1 LSPGISL
8 GTLHS
13 IIFQITILLTHIYLE
28 SAIVPNNLHE
38 RTVNNMDIMK
48 KEIENRIAIYALIS
62 RLMLVEVDEA
72 FLENI
77 EKDETLLSFFP
88 NYRDWD
94 KRKEFS
100 RTELMEQYYNV
111 DFTNL
116 FLMHLVPY
124 ESFYTRDD
132 QMIESGGDNPVLE
145 LYNELDFR
153 VELDKA
159 RVVSADHIGVE
170 LEFMYMLCTALQKA
184 LDADDKDGI
193 CELMQV
199 QRAFLKEHLL
209 EWTPLFLIN
218 AKRESRTPLY
228 HDGAELTLEFLLSD
242 FEYLTEKLA
251 QHCNTESDQAEVS
264 EN

>member
-1 LSPGISL
+1 ME
-8 GTLHS
+8 
-13 IIFQITILLTHIYLE
+13 Q
-28 SAIVPNNLHE
+28 
-38 RTVNNMDIMK
+38 MK
-48 KEIENRIAIYALIS
+48 QEIENRIAIYALIS
-62 RLMLVEVDEA
+62 RLMLVEVDTT
-72 FLENI
+72 FLEQI
-77 EKDETLLSFFP
+77 ENNEDLLSLFP
-88 NYRDWD
+88 NYKAWD
-94 KRKEFS
+94 KRKELSTNEMIEEHF
-100 RTELMEQYYNV
+100 NV

-193 CELMQV
+193 CELLQV

-209 EWTPLFLIN
+209 DWAPLFLIN

-242 FEYLTEKLA
+242 FEY
-251 QHCNTESDQAEVS
+251 VS
-264 EN
+264 EQLSTHCQTETSDTVGN

>member
-1 LSPGISL
+1 MEEL
-8 GTLHS
+8 
-13 IIFQITILLTHIYLE
+13 QLE
-28 SAIVPNNLHE
+28 L
-38 RTVNNMDIMK
+38 
-48 KEIENRIAIYALIS
+48 ENRIAIYGLIS
-62 RLMLVEVDEA
+62 RLMLVEVDDT
-72 FLENI
+72 FLDSI
-77 EKDETLLSFFP
+77 EEDETLLSFFP
-88 NYRDWD
+88 NYRDWS
-94 KRKEFS
+94 KRKELS
-100 RTELMEQYYNV
+100 RKDLINEYYNV

-145 LYNELDFR
+145 LYNELDFT

-159 RVVSADHIGVE
+159 RVVSPDHIGVE
-170 LEFMYMLCTALQKA
+170 LEFMYMLCVASQKA
-184 LDADDKDGI
+184 LEADDKDSL
-193 CELMQV
+193 CELFQV

-242 FEYLTEKLA
+242 FEYVTDKLDTY
-251 QHCNTESDQAEVS
+251 CGNPV
-264 EN
+264 

>member
-1 LSPGISL
+1 MKD
-8 GTLHS
+8 
-13 IIFQITILLTHIYLE
+13 
-28 SAIVPNNLHE
+28 NNLME
-38 RTVNNMDIMK
+38 QMK
-48 KEIENRIAIYALIS
+48 QEIENRIAIYALIS
-62 RLMLVEVDEA
+62 RLMLVEVDET
-72 FLENI
+72 FLDQI
-77 EKDETLLSFFP
+77 EGDEDLLNFFP
-88 NYRDWD
+88 NYRDWE
-94 KRKEFS
+94 KRKNIS
-100 RTELMEQYYNV
+100 RKELINEYYNV

-184 LDADDKDGI
+184 LTADDKEGV
-193 CELMQV
+193 CELLQV

-242 FEYLTEKLA
+242 FEYVSEKLNKNC
-251 QHCNTESDQAEVS
+251 QTETEV
-264 EN
+264 N

>member
-1 LSPGISL
+1 ME
-8 GTLHS
+8 
-13 IIFQITILLTHIYLE
+13 Q
-28 SAIVPNNLHE
+28 
-38 RTVNNMDIMK
+38 MK
-48 KEIENRIAIYALIS
+48 QEIENRIAIYALIS
-62 RLMLVEVDEA
+62 RLMLVEVDTT
-72 FLENI
+72 FLEQI
-77 EKDETLLSFFP
+77 ENNEDLLSLFP
-88 NYRDWD
+88 NYKAWD
-94 KRKEFS
+94 KRKELSPDEMIEEHF
-100 RTELMEQYYNV
+100 NV

-193 CELMQV
+193 CELLQV

-242 FEYLTEKLA
+242 FEYVSEKLST
-251 QHCNTESDQAEVS
+251 HCQTETSSTV